1 MSKIYLA
8 GIIVLVGFV
17 GVLQLPNVVQHV
29 DAQSEES
36 AAGPAPT
43 TSWGDP
49 DLEGIW
55 TRDAEV
61 PLQRPSN
68 FRDREF
74 FTDDE
79 RADLE

>member
-43 TSWGDP
+43 TSWWEKSIPTAVTEAWSQVG
-49 DLEGIW
+49 
-55 TRDAEV
+55 T
-61 PLQRPSN
+61 
-68 FRDREF
+68 
-74 FTDDE
+74 TM
-79 RADLE
+79 